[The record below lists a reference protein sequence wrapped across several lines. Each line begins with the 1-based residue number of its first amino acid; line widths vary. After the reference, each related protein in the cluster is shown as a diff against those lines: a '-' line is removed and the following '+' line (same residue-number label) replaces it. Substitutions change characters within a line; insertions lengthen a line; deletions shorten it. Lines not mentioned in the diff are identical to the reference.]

1 MNLGSIKHE
10 NLSRLK
16 QKHGLKAARVEHR
29 MIHFLKC
36 RLSTSY
42 IGAEQ

>member
-10 NLSRLK
+10 ILSRLK
-16 QKHGLKAARVEHR
+16 QKHGLKTIRVEHR
-29 MIHFLKC
+29 MIHFLKYS
-36 RLSTSY
+36 LSMSY